1 MSLIYFTVLIGVLI
15 FVHEFGHFIFAKA
28 FDVKV
33 LRFSIGFGPRLL
45 GFTYGETEYVVCVL
59 PLGGYVQMH
68 GHTFESMED
77 IDDADRERALMAQ
90 PVWQRSLIALAGP
103 AFNILL
109 PLVIYF
115 GATLM
120 MAKAPPA
127 VVGQVLPDTPAAEA
141 GLKAGDEIV
150 DIEGEPIRY
159 WHEMTEIVKGAYGE
173 TLQVKV
179 RRGDTTETLQ
189 IEPEKKTSTDFM
201 GLNKETY
208 GRLGIHRGTQ
218 GSTIALDQPGGP
230 AAQAGL
236 RHFDRVVAIDGTSI
250 DTFTD
255 IQRRIRNSG
264 GEPLEFLV
272 LHRNRLDA
280 SYGQLFSQEADTI
293 TVQPVQRD
301 GEYTLGFERAEMFVT
316 EVDDDSPAAQAGLQ
330 AGDEVLSLD
339 GRRYTN
345 WSMMTD
351 RIRNDIHQR
360 ILEQN
365 QNGEDVDVD
374 ISYELAY
381 ERGDEQHTTTISP
394 QVVEY
399 TGKAQQSSYRIYT
412 GWGHF
417 SDLVMP
423 DRVDFPLIPRIGY
436 AAERS
441 VEQTYE
447 IGQTIAMGFVRMAQG
462 RVSLDTVGGPI
473 MIGELAAKAGRAG
486 FGYFMHM
493 MALISINL
501 AILNLLPIPVLDG
514 GHLMFYAIEAIRRRP
529 LSFRTRQILTYIG
542 FAIVVFLMLLAFK
555 NDIQRNWGDFVQ
567 WLESF

>member
-1 MSLIYFTVLIGVLI
+1 MSLVYFVVLIGVLI

-33 LRFSIGFGPRLL
+33 LRFSIGFGPRLI
-45 GFTYGETEYVVCVL
+45 GFEYGETEYVVCAL
-59 PLGGYVQMH
+59 PLGGYVQMY
-68 GHTFESMED
+68 GHTFESMEN
-77 IDDADRERALMAQ
+77 IDDEDSERALMGK

-115 GATLM
+115 GATAM
-120 MAKAPPA
+120 MTTAPPA
-127 VVGQVLPDTPAAEA
+127 IVGQVLPDTPAADA

-150 DIEGEPIRY
+150 SIEDRPIRY
-159 WHEMTEIVKGAYGE
+159 WHELTDVVKGAYNE
-173 TLQVKV
+173 TITVTV
-179 RRGDTTETLQ
+179 RRDDTTETLKVT
-189 IEPEKKTSTDFM
+189 PEKQTRTDFL
-201 GLNKETY
+201 GLNKRTY

-218 GSTIALDQPGGP
+218 GSTIAIDQPDGP
-230 AAQAGL
+230 AARSGL
-236 RHFDRVVAIDGTSI
+236 RHFDRVVAIEGESVDK
-250 DTFTD
+250 FTE
-255 IQRRIRNSG
+255 IQRRIRNSEG
-264 GEPLEFLV
+264 KPLEFLV
-272 LHRNRLDA
+272 LHRNRLDV
-280 SYGQLFSQEADTI
+280 SYAQFFSQEADTI
-293 TVQPVQRD
+293 TVEPVRD
-301 GEYTLGFERAEMFVT
+301 DGSYTIGIDRAEMYVT
-316 EVDDDSPAAQAGLQ
+316 EVDDGSPAAEAGLK
-330 AGDEVLSLD
+330 AGDEVLSLND
-339 GRRYTN
+339 RDYTN
-345 WSMMTD
+345 WDMMTS

-360 ILEQN
+360 ILEQS
-365 QNGEDVDVD
+365 QSDESVDVD

-381 ERGDEQHTTTISP
+381 ERGTETRTTTLTPNVI
-394 QVVEY
+394 EY
-399 TGKAQQSSYRIYT
+399 TGKAQQASYRIYT

-423 DRVDFPLIPRIGY
+423 DQVSFPLVPRLAY

-441 VEQTYE
+441 VQQTYE
-447 IGQTIAMGFVRMAQG
+447 IGQTIVMGFVRMAQG

-486 FGYFMHM
+486 FGYFLHM

-514 GHLMFYAIEAIRRRP
+514 GHLMFYAIEAVRRRP

-542 FAIVVFLMLLAFK
+542 FAIVVFLMILAFK
-555 NDIQRNWGDFVQ
+555 NDIQRNWGDFVL